1 MALSNGRF
9 ALDLDR
15 PSFLEAAWGSREPAV
30 EQTAPRL
37 TPIRRY
43 AMRLRLIAASLTS
56 EGMIIYD
63 PENDRCILC
72 VMAQNLVSLT
82 LAFVMVVFPG
92 VLFVAGVIFLCQKGR
107 YRNAWYLPL
116 YLACGLMAW
125 LCLWGLWVFVFKLP
139 LLWKAQ

>member
-1 MALSNGRF
+1 
-9 ALDLDR
+9 
-15 PSFLEAAWGSREPAV
+15 
-30 EQTAPRL
+30 
-37 TPIRRY
+37 
-43 AMRLRLIAASLTS
+43 
-56 EGMIIYD
+56 MIIYD

-125 LCLWGLWVFVFKLP
+125 LCL
-139 LLWKAQ
+139 